1 MTKASRAL
9 VRDTPLPSSRE
20 QNRLGGAAQL
30 GPLQHH
36 RPGGGLD
43 VKLGVAVAIPSALPV
58 AAGVALP
65 AEELAHLGFQGGLH
79 DQPHAQPGDLLQ
91 DRAEILLGGEQ
102 LVDLGTDA
110 LARG

>member
-43 VKLGVAVAIPSALPV
+43 LQLGVAVAIPDAVTLTTHIAV
-58 AAGVALP
+58 AAQ
-65 AEELAHLGFQGGLH
+65 ELGHLGLQCGLH
-79 DQPHAQPGDLLQ
+79 DQPHAQARDLF
-91 DRAEILLGGEQ
+91 
-102 LVDLGTDA
+102 
-110 LARG
+110 